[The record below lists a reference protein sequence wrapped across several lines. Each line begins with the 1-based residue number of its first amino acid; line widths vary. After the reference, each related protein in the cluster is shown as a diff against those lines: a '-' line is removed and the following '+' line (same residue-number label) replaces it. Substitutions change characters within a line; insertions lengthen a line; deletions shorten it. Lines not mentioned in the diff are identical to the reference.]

1 MAGAG
6 DERDDQELGTRGMA
20 RARAVDER
28 MAGAAGGVDRVA
40 GIPRRNTGV
49 GQAGAGGTVGRE
61 GGWRCSGGGG
71 GWPAMLRRRRRWA
84 GGSGGVEKRRKNE
97 VKKVDFCLCKQTLP
111 SAHDLALGKDFF
123 KFKNTHCRV
132 PTDKHSTKNSLIFLK
147 KLCRAP
153 GFDNRQRSLFAECP
167 MSDTRQSMLCRVS
180 FLDTDTRQ
188 SIFLFFFISPTKLF
202 VVCCYTM

>member
-1 MAGAG
+1 MQILTRSYKPRQCNVYLSGAPARGMAGAG

-71 GWPAMLRRRRRWA
+71 GGGDGRRCYGDDGDGRAAVAVWRR
-84 GGSGGVEKRRKNE
+84 E
-97 VKKVDFCLCKQTLP
+97 
-111 SAHDLALGKDFF
+111 GKM
-123 KFKNTHCRV
+123 K
-132 PTDKHSTKNSLIFLK
+132 
-147 KLCRAP
+147 
-153 GFDNRQRSLFAECP
+153 
-167 MSDTRQSMLCRVS
+167 
-180 FLDTDTRQ
+180 
-188 SIFLFFFISPTKLF
+188 
-202 VVCCYTM
+202 